1 MKTKM
6 RTLTTVIL
14 LLFPAIFYAQTITGK
29 VTESVVSI
37 PFVNVTIIN
46 DEDEIVTG
54 TTTDE
59 NGLFK
64 VKVDTGIYK
73 INISFLGYAS
83 FERTITVEKNT
94 NLGTIVLQ
102 EDVQSLN
109 EIVLK
114 SEKRRIERKID
125 RLVFNVEKSIA
136 STGGNGL
143 DVLKITPGIQV
154 QNGSLEI
161 LGKGA
166 TQVMINDRISPLQ
179 GDELASFLSGISAS
193 DIQKIEVIT
202 NPPAKYEA
210 SGNGGLIN
218 IILKK
223 GIQDSWRNS
232 TTLSYNQNRYNFTT
246 ISNNFFY
253 NKGRISFSGSLNATK
268 GSVENLEGLLIDY
281 PANNWDIDIDSELG
295 KDQFSGRFLIDYAIS
310 SKTTLGIQYLGN
322 TTKPNII
329 GTTTSSIF
337 DNDNNLERT
346 LVNEGDNIVD
356 NKNHSLNLHSI
367 TQLDTLGK
375 SISFDAD
382 YFTFNSENS
391 RDFFTEEFNNFG
403 NSQGINSAALNISN
417 QEIENFSSKI
427 DVDFPLKKVNLSYGI
442 KASFTKTNSDVLY
455 YDKLSGSAILDPNR
469 SNEFDYQEDVLAGY
483 ISGNTNLSER
493 LKMQF
498 GLRLEDTRTK
508 GINAEMNEETLNK
521 YTKLFPTIYF
531 SYAKNDTNNFG
542 FSYGR
547 RINRP
552 NFRNLNPFR
561 FYINANSY
569 SVGNPFLQPSFS
581 DNFEF
586 SHLFKN
592 KLNSSIFLSITDDG
606 SGTVFTSDAE
616 NQTQIITRENYFTQ
630 YNYGVTESYSFN
642 KIRWLRS
649 DNSIN
654 LLGYYTE
661 FTENFGAEP
670 KNGLQVYL
678 TSNNTVSLSK
688 NTKLQINSYYS
699 SQHDRGLYSVGEMFD
714 LSFGFQH
721 NFNNGLQLSLLF
733 SDAFNTA
740 SLNNYVSTVN
750 GIEQIYRQNE
760 SSRNLRVSL
769 TYDFGN
775 KKVNVKNRNFGNDEE
790 QKRSN

>member
-6 RTLTTVIL
+6 KTLTFLIL
-14 LLFPAIFYAQTITGK
+14 LLFPIIFYAHTITGK
-29 VTESVVSI
+29 VIDKTDIV
-37 PFVNVTIIN
+37 PFANVIITN
-46 DEDEIVTG
+46 NNNQVITG

-59 NGLFK
+59 NGLFL
-64 VKVDTGIYK
+64 VNVDSGSYK
-73 INISFLGYAS
+73 LTISFLGYTS
-83 FERTITVEKNT
+83 IVKTISIVKDI
-94 NLGTIVLQ
+94 NLGIIILQ
-102 EDVQSLN
+102 ENAQSLN
-109 EIVLK
+109 EIVIK
-114 SEKRRIERKID
+114 AEQRSIERKID

-143 DVLKITPGIQV
+143 DVLKITPGVQI

-193 DIQKIEVIT
+193 DIKKIEVIT

-223 GIQDSWRNS
+223 GIQNSWKNS
-232 TTLSYNQNRYNFTT
+232 TTISYNQNRYNFTT
-246 ISNNFFY
+246 ISNNLFY
-253 NKGRISFSGSLNATK
+253 NKNNISFSANINGTK

-281 PANNWDIDIDSELG
+281 PTNNWDIDIDSELG
-295 KDQFSGRFLIDYAIS
+295 KDQLSGRFLIDYALS
-310 SKTTLGIQYLGN
+310 TKTTIGLQYLGSS
-322 TTKPNII
+322 TKPTII

-337 DNDNNLERT
+337 NNANNLEKR
-346 LVNEGDNIVD
+346 LVNKGDNIVD
-356 NKNHSLNLHSI
+356 NKNHSLNFHVI
-367 TQLDTLGK
+367 TQLDSLGK
-375 SISFDAD
+375 GISFDAD

-391 RDFFTEEFNNFG
+391 RDFFTVEFDNSG
-403 NSQGINSAALNISN
+403 NSKGINDAALNIAN
-417 QEIENFSSKI
+417 QKIENFSSKI

-442 KASFTKTNSDVLY
+442 KASFTKTKSDVLY
-455 YDKLSGSAILDPNR
+455 YNTISGLAVLDPNR
-469 SNEFDYQEDVLAGY
+469 SNEFNYQEDVLAGY

-498 GLRLEDTRTK
+498 GLRLEDTKTR
-508 GINAEMNEETLNK
+508 GINAEMNQETTNK

-531 SYAKNDTNNFG
+531 SYAKNKNNNFG

-561 FYINANSY
+561 FYINTNSY

-586 SHLFKN
+586 SHVYKN
-592 KLNSSIFLSITDDG
+592 KLNSSVFLGITTDG

-616 NQTQIITRENYFTQ
+616 NQTQIITRENYYKQ
-630 YNYGVTESYSFN
+630 YNYGVTESFSLN
-642 KIRWLRS
+642 KLAWFKS

-654 LLGYYTE
+654 LLGYYTK
-661 FTENFGAEP
+661 FTKNFGAKP
-670 KNGLQVYL
+670 KNGVQVYL
-678 TSNNTVSLSK
+678 TSNNTFSLSEK
-688 NTKLQINSYYS
+688 TKLQINSYYS
-699 SQHDRGLYSVGEMFD
+699 SQHNRGLFSVGEMFD
-714 LSFGFQH
+714 LSFGVQH
-721 NFNNGLQLSLLF
+721 NFKNNLKMSLLF
-733 SDAFNTA
+733 SDVFNTA
-740 SLNNYVSTVN
+740 SLNNYVSTIN

-760 SSRNLRVSL
+760 SSRNVRISL
-769 TYDFGN
+769 SYDFGN
-775 KKVNVKNRNFGNDEE
+775 KKVNVKNRKFGNDDE